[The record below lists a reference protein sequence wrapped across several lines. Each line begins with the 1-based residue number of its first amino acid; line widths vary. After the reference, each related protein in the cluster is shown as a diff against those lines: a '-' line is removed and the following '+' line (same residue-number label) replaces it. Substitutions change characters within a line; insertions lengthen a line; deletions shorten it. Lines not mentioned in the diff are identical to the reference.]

1 MADVES
7 NFLEFEAEF
16 KGLIDGFNF
25 TIPGKDQS
33 LGRDLA
39 AGAALM
45 ISDRS
50 ISEQGNAQGQPWDA
64 NERKYKAMKERKHGV
79 YSVGVLTGQMLS
91 LESMKGET
99 TVEANEVVMVYGTN
113 TEPTKFSTYGDLKPN
128 EPTDREKAEWFA
140 DGGREF
146 YELSEDDANNL
157 IIEAAEA
164 LADYLENS

>member
-1 MADVES
+1 MADVET

-16 KGLIDGFNF
+16 KALIDGFDF

-39 AGAALM
+39 SSAALM

-50 ISEQGNAQGQPWDA
+50 ISEQGNAQGSPWA
-64 NERKYKAMKERKHGV
+64 PNAPKYAKMKQDKHGV
-79 YSVGVLTGQMLS
+79 YNVGILTGQMLS

-99 TVEANEVVMVYGTN
+99 TVEANEVAMIYGTN
-113 TEPTKFSTYGDLKPN
+113 TEPAKFATYGTLKDD